1 MPRHNLSTSE
11 GFTLIELLIVVAI
24 IGIIAAIAIPN
35 LLRARISANEAQA
48 IGDTRTVMSAN
59 AAYAAS
65 NCGYF
70 ASALVCMTNEVGGPI
85 SACIPGYPAQAP
97 QFLAA
102 DLGRVTPYNKAGYS
116 RDYPVSNVLAPGV
129 DPASCDPGSLLDY
142 CYVAGPSQIGGS
154 GVRSFLGAP
163 AGGIYQNGTGVM
175 MACPAPAGSTPLHNF
190 THFSRFV
197 RRSALG
203 TLC

>member
-1 MPRHNLSTSE
+1 MPRHNLSTSA

-35 LLRARISANEAQA
+35 LLRARVSANETQA

-59 AAYAAS
+59 VAYAAS

-70 ASALVCMTNEVGGPI
+70 PANLLCMTHEGGGAI
-85 SACIPGYPAQAP
+85 CIPGYPAQAP

-102 DLGRVTPYNKAGYS
+102 DLGRLGPYNKAGYS
-116 RDYPVSNVLAPGV
+116 RDYPVSNVLASGA
-129 DPASCDPGSLLDY
+129 DPAICDAGSLLDY
-142 CYVAGPSQIGGS
+142 CYVAWPAQLGLS

-163 AGGIYQNGTGVM
+163 AGAIFQDGTGAVI
-175 MACPAPAGSTPLHNF
+175 ACPAPAGT
-190 THFSRFV
+190 
-197 RRSALG
+197 
-203 TLC
+203 TLLQ